1 MRQIRCLSYYL
12 LCLLVLSSSKLF
24 EVGLD
29 IYETGHIHDD
39 GSGQFEVAADLTKV
53 EQLIKFASL
62 FAEISPEVAQKNIQE
77 SLTELAKILENLSG
91 ISNVATTNDAG
102 TLSVALSFQ
111 FNSVQVLN
119 EAVCKLY
126 AFIDHPG
133 STYFKMSRHS
143 FSRADTPN
151 FKQVISHYR
160 DHVKTDTQ
168 IADLILKN
176 FLNLVTYHTTYHFDR
191 KIKKATNK
199 LSDISEDRKAIF
211 LKQSFSDACEQDFS
225 FGNKIFF

>member
-62 FAEISPEVAQKNIQE
+62 FAEISPEVAQKNIKE

-151 FKQVISHYR
+151 LKQLISHYR

-176 FLNLVTYHTTYHFDR
+176 FLHLITYHTTYHFDK

-199 LSDISEDRKAIF
+199 LSNISKDGKTIF
-211 LKQSFSDACEQDFS
+211 LKQSLSDACEQDFS

>member
-62 FAEISPEVAQKNIQE
+62 FAEISPEVAQKNIKE

-151 FKQVISHYR
+151 LKQLISHYR

-176 FLNLVTYHTTYHFDR
+176 FLHLITYHTTYHFDR

-199 LSDISEDRKAIF
+199 LSNISKDGKAIF
-211 LKQSFSDACEQDFS
+211 LKQSLSDACEQDFS

>member
-12 LCLLVLSSSKLF
+12 LCLLVLSSGKLF

-29 IYETGHIHDD
+29 IYETGYIHDD
-39 GSGQFEVAADLTKV
+39 GSGQFEIAADLTQL
-53 EQLIKFASL
+53 EQLIKFTSL
-62 FAEISPEVAQKNIQE
+62 FAEIAPEVAQKNIKE
-77 SLTELAKILENLSG
+77 SITELAKVLGNLSG

-102 TLSVALSFQ
+102 MLSVALSFQ
-111 FNSVQVLN
+111 FDSFKALN

-211 LKQSFSDACEQDFS
+211 LKQSLSDACEQDFS
-225 FGNKIFF
+225 FSNKIFF

>member
-62 FAEISPEVAQKNIQE
+62 FAEISPEVAQKNIKE

-102 TLSVALSFQ
+102 TLSVVLSFQ

-151 FKQVISHYR
+151 LKQLISHYR

-176 FLNLVTYHTTYHFDR
+176 FLHLITYHTTYHFDR

-199 LSDISEDRKAIF
+199 LSNISKDGKAIF
-211 LKQSFSDACEQDFS
+211 LKQSLSDACEQDFS